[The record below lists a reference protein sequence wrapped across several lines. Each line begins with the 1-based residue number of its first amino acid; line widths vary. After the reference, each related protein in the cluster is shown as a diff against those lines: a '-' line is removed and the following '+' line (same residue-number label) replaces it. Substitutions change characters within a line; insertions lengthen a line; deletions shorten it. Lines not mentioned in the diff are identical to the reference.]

1 MKESQ
6 LPKINPKKQTES
18 EKEKLSCRWL
28 SITLDTTI
36 NNLSEVDD
44 KLFIKMVEKVTKST
58 LNIKK

>member
-6 LPKINPKKQTES
+6 LPKIKKESES

-44 KLFIKMVEKVTKST
+44 KLFIKMVERVTKST